1 MTIVERRKNN
11 IEIFKNTMEL
21 CHTHPKLRGGIKNSI
36 EEQVV
41 LDEKAPYWFDEKLL
55 VSYEEKAKIVV
66 SEKRSFEAAREYARV
81 GKKVCV
87 LNFADWTTP
96 GGWVLKGA
104 SAQEESLCRC
114 STLYPCIS
122 DPNVENFYASHK
134 AEKKKNPMHILHNDD
149 LIYTPNVT
157 VFKSD
162 TDMPEILPEE
172 EWYQVD
178 VISCAAPRLRL
189 RSADQ
194 KKLGL
199 TSDVLEIEE
208 EELRRILD
216 SRIRRIIESARY
228 CSGGSIEVLILG
240 GFGCGAFRN
249 PPEFVAQTFNKVI
262 NDFIY
267 DFEIIEFP
275 IFHKNKEV
283 ANYEAFCK
291 YITSEQ

>member
-1 MTIVERRKNN
+1 MTIVERRKKN

-21 CHTHPKLRGGIKNSI
+21 CKTHPRLMESIKNSI
-36 EEQVV
+36 ENQGV
-41 LDEKAPYWFDEKLL
+41 LAEKAPYWFDENLL
-55 VSYEEKAKIVV
+55 ISYEEKAKIVV
-66 SEKRSFEAAREYARV
+66 SEKRSFEAARDHAKA
-81 GKKVCV
+81 GKNVCV

-96 GGWVLKGA
+96 GGWVLKGS

-114 STLYPCIS
+114 STLYSCIS
-122 DPNVENFYASHK
+122 NPNVENFYASHK

-162 TDMPEILPEE
+162 TDMPEVLPEE
-172 EWYQVD
+172 EWYQVY

-208 EELRRILD
+208 EKLREILD
-216 SRIRRIIESARY
+216 SRIRRIIESALY
-228 CSGGSIEVLILG
+228 CSGGSIEVMILG

-249 PPEFVAQTFNKVI
+249 PPELVAQVFNKVV

-267 DFEIIEFP
+267 DFEVIEFP

-291 YITSEQ
+291 YITSKE

>member
-1 MTIVERRKNN
+1 MTIVERRKRN
-11 IEIFKNTMEL
+11 IKIFNDTMEL
-21 CHTHPKLRGGIKNSI
+21 CQAHPKLKESIKNSI
-36 EEQVV
+36 KEQCF
-41 LDEKAPYWFDEKLL
+41 LAENALYWFDDKLL
-55 VSYEEKAKIVV
+55 MTYEDKAKVVV
-66 SEKRSFEAAREYARV
+66 SEKRSFEAARDYAQA
-81 GKKVCV
+81 GKRVCV

-114 STLYPCIS
+114 STLYSCIS
-122 DPNVENFYASHK
+122 DPKVENFYASHK

-149 LIYTPNVT
+149 LIYTPDVT

-162 TDMPEILPEE
+162 TDMPEVLPEE

-199 TSDVLEIEE
+199 TSEVLEIEE
-208 EELRRILD
+208 EKLREILD
-216 SRIRRIIESARY
+216 SRIRRIMESALY
-228 CSGGSIEVLILG
+228 CSCGSIEVMILG

-249 PPEFVAQTFNKVI
+249 PPELVAQVFNKVV

-267 DFEIIEFP
+267 DFKVIEFP

-291 YITSEQ
+291 YITSKE